1 MRIPVHCC
9 CLLLLVSVITNAFV
23 PQHLAART
31 KIDGLLPGS
40 ADLST
45 RRRGPPML
53 VRTNGGRT
61 AIIRL
66 LSSSNKNNDD
76 TTTKPMSPT
85 EIIIEKR
92 MNPNFVPP
100 GQSETEE
107 MAPNKYPLD
116 LPSPILLA
124 TSILLAIV
132 STGACYSKNKHP
144 TLYHS

>member
-1 MRIPVHCC
+1 
-9 CLLLLVSVITNAFV
+9 
-23 PQHLAART
+23 
-31 KIDGLLPGS
+31 
-40 ADLST
+40 
-45 RRRGPPML
+45 ML
-53 VRTNGGRT
+53 VRPNGGST
-61 AIIRL
+61 AAIIRL
-66 LSSSNKNNDD
+66 LSSSNNNDD

-100 GQSETEE
+100 GQSETEGT
-107 MAPNKYPLD
+107 PNKYPLD

-132 STGACYSKNKHP
+132 STGACYLGCDCFSP